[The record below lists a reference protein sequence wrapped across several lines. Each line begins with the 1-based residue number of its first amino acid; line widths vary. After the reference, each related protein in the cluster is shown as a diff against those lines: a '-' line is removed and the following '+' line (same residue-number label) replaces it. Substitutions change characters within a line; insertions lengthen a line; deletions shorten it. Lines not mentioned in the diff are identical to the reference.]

1 MEIIIDFGVM
11 AKVEGIINMS
21 EGRTGKDRLTFLPI
35 LNDRDNMSMDRM
47 RVIIWQSLIV
57 ANPDVEFEDISKIYK
72 DYVKSF
78 VPYEKEE
85 KATDRAGKP
94 ILDKEGNE
102 ITLVTTIGARTN
114 LFNKIV
120 EATDFFLGVP
130 SRTRVKEKVPAT
142 ASPMEDLSLEKV
154 P

>member
-1 MEIIIDFGVM
+1 MGETKFFINAPSPMEIIIDFGVM

-85 KATDRAGKP
+85 KATYRAGKP
-94 ILDKEGNE
+94 ILDKEVNE
-102 ITLVTTIGARTN
+102 IT
-114 LFNKIV
+114 
-120 EATDFFLGVP
+120 
-130 SRTRVKEKVPAT
+130 
-142 ASPMEDLSLEKV
+142 
-154 P
+154 